1 MAGKKKKKSGKLP
14 KMTDEELV
22 QYMEQQRLAE
32 EEMRKKRED
41 MLTEFLKVITIH
53 WWNLSYNSLSCQVLF
68 DWLID

>member
-53 WWNLSYNSLSCQVLF
+53 
-68 DWLID
+68 